1 MSNSTHAEIAA
12 ALNAII
18 ATVPTNVE
26 SPVPSQPRLF
36 ARADAIWNGSAFE
49 AVQVRI
55 HHRKHSKQ
63 AEVEINA
70 YKRALVQAF
79 KASGYAV
86 FRVKGAGLRF
96 IHCSSIGRPKD
107 GLAWDLEV
115 RVAAEQAA

>member
-49 AVQVRI
+49 AVHVRI
-55 HHRKHSKQ
+55 HHRKHGNQ
-63 AEVEINA
+63 AAVEINA
-70 YKRALVQAF
+70 YKRGLAQAF
-79 KASGYAV
+79 KVAGYAL
-86 FRVKGAGLRF
+86 FKVKGAGLRF
-96 IHCSSIGRPKD
+96 SYCPSIGRPKD

-115 RVAAEQAA
+115 RVAAEKVA